1 MSEIAPHDPYLAIA
15 DRLPPGPRVLPR
27 LLTLLS
33 DPETDVNQMVDLI
46 SFDPGLTSKLLR
58 ACNSAFLGLPEPAA
72 DVSEAINRLGIN
84 VVYQL
89 AAVACGAASFHSGP
103 SNQLGCELW
112 QYSITSAFAADMLAG
127 DLGLDRGS
135 LFTAAL
141 LHDVG
146 QMILAEKWK
155 DFYWRLLQENRSGPD
170 VLSRSEQEVF
180 HLDHAE
186 LGGRVLA
193 HWQFPSIIVSSVWQ
207 HTRPVRGA
215 PFARETACLVLAES
229 VAESSVRP
237 LPVAPLSGNV
247 VQETALSILQLT
259 SRDLNLYLSRTQE
272 NLQFVNALCQ
282 IGL

>member
-1 MSEIAPHDPYLAIA
+1 MSQIASPDPYLAIA
-15 DRLPPGPRVLPR
+15 DGLPPGPRVLPR
-27 LLTLLS
+27 LLTLLA
-33 DPETDVNQMVDLI
+33 DPETDVNQIVDLI

-72 DVSEAINRLGIN
+72 DVNEAINRLGIN

-89 AAVACGAASFHSGP
+89 TAVACGSASFHSGP
-103 SNQLGCELW
+103 SNPLSFELW
-112 QYSITSAFAADMLAG
+112 QYSITSAFAAEMLAG
-127 DLGLDRGS
+127 DLEMDRGS

-155 DFYWRLLQENRSGPD
+155 EQYWRLLQANRSEPQA
-170 VLSRSEQEVF
+170 LSRSEQEVF
-180 HLDHAE
+180 QLDHAE

-207 HTRPVRGA
+207 HTRPVQGA
-215 PFARETACLVLAES
+215 PFARETACIVLAES
-229 VAESSVRP
+229 VAQSSVRP
-237 LPVAPLSGNV
+237 PPVAPGSGNAA
-247 VQETALSILQLT
+247 QETALGLLGLT
-259 SRDLNLYLSRTQE
+259 AQDLTLYLSRTQE